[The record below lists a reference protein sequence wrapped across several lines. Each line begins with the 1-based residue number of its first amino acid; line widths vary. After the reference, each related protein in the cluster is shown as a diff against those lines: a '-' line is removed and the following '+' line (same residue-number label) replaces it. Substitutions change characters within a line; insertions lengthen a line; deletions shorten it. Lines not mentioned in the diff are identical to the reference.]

1 MSFVDAKSIG
11 IVVPVHTQRA
21 GESATSRNLR
31 RSKQEVSI
39 DTHLHAGP
47 PLSITRAHV
56 SFPIPVL
63 YALCTKMKS
72 KAEGDGVLVTEEQQ
86 SWIKTQHMTHRL
98 RPLKR
103 VTLPGDPVGDWC
115 YKVSHHKWFDASV
128 MICIVL
134 NTIVMA
140 MQFFG
145 QGSVY
150 TR

>member
-1 MSFVDAKSIG
+1 MFITTHILPDAYL
-11 IVVPVHTQRA
+11 
-21 GESATSRNLR
+21 SR
-31 RSKQEVSI
+31 
-39 DTHLHAGP
+39 
-47 PLSITRAHV
+47 LSI
-56 SFPIPVL
+56 P
-63 YALCTKMKS
+63 CTKMKS

-115 YKVSHHKWFDASV
+115 YRFSHHKWFDASV

-145 QGSVY
+145 QGTVY
-150 TR
+150 TK

>member
-1 MSFVDAKSIG
+1 MPFV
-11 IVVPVHTQRA
+11 Q
-21 GESATSRNLR
+21 
-31 RSKQEVSI
+31 Q
-39 DTHLHAGP
+39 
-47 PLSITRAHV
+47 
-56 SFPIPVL
+56 
-63 YALCTKMKS
+63 MKS

-145 QGSVY
+145 QGTVY
-150 TR
+150 TK